1 MLQLVQMK
9 KFSASQKVC
18 KIGDLN
24 VNKELGLDKNKGK
37 DNAHGLTMSEIPP
50 PPPPIDNARFGYV

>member
-1 MLQLVQMK
+1 MK